1 MFEGIVKGEWQNG
14 AQSSTTNYE
23 AIPTVVGW
31 KNAAAMQAENEEKF
45 MPIRSAAGQ
54 YANMTEAEKFEDAL
68 DFAESV
74 YGTRSSSE
82 LASKVMS
89 MSASLNAQ
97 VRQEITIRSNREG
110 LKYQENASHR
120 N

>member
-1 MFEGIVKGEWQNG
+1 
-14 AQSSTTNYE
+14 
-23 AIPTVVGW
+23 
-31 KNAAAMQAENEEKF
+31 

-54 YANMTEAEKFEDAL
+54 YANMTEAEKVEAAL

-110 LKYQENASHR
+110 LKYQENSSHR
-120 N
+120 NRGG